1 MNMLHIL
8 VSSCCVKGPDNEG
21 VEVPGSDGVEGPG
34 SDCVEGPG
42 CDGVE
47 GPGRDG
53 IEGPGSDGVEGPG
66 NNDVSLV
73 DGGVHGDN
81 ISSFTMISFTFGSIE
96 RESTY
101 SPIKLPGN

>member
-1 MNMLHIL
+1 MLHIL
-8 VSSCCVKGPDNEG
+8 VSSSCVKGPDNEG

-34 SDCVEGPG
+34 SDCV
-42 CDGVE
+42 
-47 GPGRDG
+47 
-53 IEGPGSDGVEGPG
+53 EGPGSDGVEGPG